1 MTQIY
6 RLIAQLCWFLGLVSI
21 LAGVVIKLAHLAGTL
36 AIAPHTGFEVAAALF
51 LCALATRAMQGM
63 PTS

>member
-6 RLIAQLCWFLGLVSI
+6 RLIAQLCWFLGLLSI
-21 LAGVVIKLAHLAGTL
+21 VAAVVIKFAHLAGTV